1 MPKTKVYVIKQK
13 PKETVQDVV
22 IRTLKSIPMKNY
34 ITNSEK
40 RILINPNWVCSD
52 HSDSGN
58 VTSTETLEGIILYLL
73 NEVMI
78 NPEKIIVADGGE
90 SGSSS
95 YESVLKNNNISI
107 LEDYGIEV
115 LDLNSDT
122 MIENIKVSEPLA
134 LKTVNIAKTAMDASC
149 IISVP
154 SLKTHSMAV
163 TTLSMKN
170 MMGTI
175 LPKGIM
181 HSSLH
186 KKIADL
192 TSVLR
197 EKMKFQIIDG
207 IIGSNGFELGGS
219 PVKMDLIIAGE
230 DPVAV
235 DTIGSKIIGYDHNTV
250 KYLSYAE
257 KKGLGTADLENIEI
271 IGKQIEEVYHK
282 F

>member
-1 MPKTKVYVIKQK
+1 MPKTNVYMIKRN
-13 PKETVQDVV
+13 PKESNQEVV
-22 IRTLKSIPMKNY
+22 IRTLKSIPLKNY
-34 ITNSEK
+34 ITNSETK
-40 RILINPNWVCSD
+40 ILINPNWVCSD
-52 HSDSGN
+52 HSDTGN
-58 VTSTETLEGIILYLL
+58 VTSTETLEGIIIYLI
-73 NEVMI
+73 NEAMI

-90 SGSSS
+90 LALNS
-95 YESVLKNNNISI
+95 YESVLKNNNVSK

-115 LDLNSDT
+115 RDLNSDI

-134 LKTVNIAKTAMDASC
+134 LKTINIAKTAMNASC

-207 IIGSNGFELGGS
+207 IIGSNGFELGGN

-235 DTIGSKIIGYDHNTV
+235 DRVGSAVIGRGLDKV
-250 KYLSYAE
+250 KYLTYAE
-257 KKGLGTADLENIEI
+257 QKGLGTADLENIEI
-271 IGKQIEEVYHK
+271 IGKKIEDVYHK